1 MNLEFLNRAIELSE
15 QGMNAGEG
23 GPFGAVV
30 VHNNQIIGEGWNRV
44 IITNDPTSHAEMIAI
59 RAATA
64 RLDTF
69 DLSGCELYANAEPC
83 PMCVGAIYW
92 ARLNRVFFA
101 NGREDV
107 AAIGFADSAIC
118 EELSKPREE
127 RRIPAHQVDSPAAGT
142 VFEQWMN
149 KDDRTQY

>member
-44 IITNDPTSHAEMIAI
+44 IITNDPTSHAEMIGI
-59 RAATA
+59 RAAAA

-101 NGREDV
+101 NGR
-107 AAIGFADSAIC
+107 GGC
-118 EELSKPREE
+118 
-127 RRIPAHQVDSPAAGT
+127 GG
-142 VFEQWMN
+142 
-149 KDDRTQY
+149 DRFC